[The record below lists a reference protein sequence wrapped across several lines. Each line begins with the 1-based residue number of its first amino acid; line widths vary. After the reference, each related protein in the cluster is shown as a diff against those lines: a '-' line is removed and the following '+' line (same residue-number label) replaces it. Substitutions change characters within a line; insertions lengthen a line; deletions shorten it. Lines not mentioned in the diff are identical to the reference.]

1 MFSPWSVPEKK
12 ARKWMWICL
21 AVVAALQLYYVRE
34 MIAAFVV
41 LGVVFALIGGAGMLV
56 FLVDRASGRTLTR
69 AEMSELAI
77 LRTARRR
84 VHFAGA
90 LAAKQATE
98 RGAQGS
104 LLNRTPLRHPRLGTA
119 R

>member
-1 MFSPWSVPEKK
+1 
-12 ARKWMWICL
+12 MWICL

-41 LGVVFALIGGAGMLV
+41 LGVVFALIAGAGMLV
-56 FLVDRASGRTLTR
+56 FLFDRASGRTLTR
-69 AEMSELAI
+69 AEMTGLAI
-77 LRTARRR
+77 LRTARRGL
-84 VHFAGA
+84 HFAGA
-90 LAAKQATE
+90 PAPKRADE
-98 RGAQGS
+98 HGGQGS